1 MEDDGHP
8 DMRTNEEKEKAKSR
22 TAPPSTREVNAR
34 IPFRTLHPERKN
46 WPPLHK
52 EPHYTFLTNFE
63 RRDLHVPDHLVAN
76 MTLQSRAFAVQNL
89 RDARIAG
96 D

>member
-34 IPFRTLHPERKN
+34 IPFRTLYPERKN

-52 EPHYTFLTNFE
+52 EPHYTFLTSFE
-63 RRDLHVPDHLVAN
+63 RRDLH
-76 MTLQSRAFAVQNL
+76 
-89 RDARIAG
+89 
-96 D
+96 